1 MCPATPH
8 SLFLACSLAFVPLFT
23 VSWEIKMSDL
33 EEKDVDEF
41 SSSGFKCPTCIA
53 VKGRKCDTELKW
65 CAEDKI
71 KCIEFSGIINT
82 GISNI
87 TIEMKKCIPIDLC
100 KETITSYMGF
110 PITNGSRKCKSAIRN
125 GAKTRPPTPIFFV
138 LFLEKLL
145 H

>member
-1 MCPATPH
+1 
-8 SLFLACSLAFVPLFT
+8 
-23 VSWEIKMSDL
+23 MSDL

-82 GISNI
+82 G
-87 TIEMKKCIPIDLC
+87 TFLKCSICRCRI
-100 KETITSYMGF
+100 
-110 PITNGSRKCKSAIRN
+110 RSA
-125 GAKTRPPTPIFFV
+125 
-138 LFLEKLL
+138 LS
-145 H
+145 